1 MSQIKVVKI
10 GDVTLNFMFSFRA
23 FCYCAREMG
32 NLSLSEFMGRLQNLY
47 FEDIPAILFA
57 AYENA
62 CFYQKTKVEYTVED
76 ATLWIDE
83 IGLTDAMPFVISLT
97 TDYVNGV
104 KAEAVKDEK
113 KTAKKKEQATPQ

>member
-10 GDVTLNFMFSFRA
+10 GDATLNFMFSFRA

-32 NLSLSEFMGRLQNLY
+32 NLSLSEFMGRLQNMY
-47 FEDIPAILFA
+47 FEDIPVILFS

-62 CFYQKTKVEYTVED
+62 CFYQKQKVEYTLEYASV
-76 ATLWIDE
+76 WIDE
-83 IGLTDAMPFVISLT
+83 MGLTEAMPFVIALT

-104 KAEAVKDEK
+104 KADNASEEK
-113 KTAKKKEQATPQ
+113 KAAKKKGQATQP